1 MKQNLKPHDIGKCP
15 KCMKGIILYYP
26 SGIGFYAFIRCSD
39 CNAEY
44 YDETKVIDDIY
55 ELAKLNNTL

>member
-1 MKQNLKPHDIGKCP
+1 
-15 KCMKGIILYYP
+15 MKGIILYYP